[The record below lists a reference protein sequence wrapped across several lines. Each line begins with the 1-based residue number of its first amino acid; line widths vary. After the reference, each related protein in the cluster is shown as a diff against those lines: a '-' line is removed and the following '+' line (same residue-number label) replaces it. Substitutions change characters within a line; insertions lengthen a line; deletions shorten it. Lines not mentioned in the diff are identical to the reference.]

1 MATKKQVMEEKS
13 EEKEFV
19 LEEAFKQLDD
29 VMEHLEKD
37 DITLE
42 ESFQLYQDGMK
53 LIRACNQ
60 SIDKIEKQLIVLE
73 EEGI

>member
-13 EEKEFV
+13 EEKEIV